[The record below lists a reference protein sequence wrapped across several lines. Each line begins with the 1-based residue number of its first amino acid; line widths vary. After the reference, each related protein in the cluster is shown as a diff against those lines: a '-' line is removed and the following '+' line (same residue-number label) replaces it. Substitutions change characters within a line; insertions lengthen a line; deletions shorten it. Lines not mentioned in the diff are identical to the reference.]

1 MTTSDDY
8 KSSRGN
14 GINWRGGEQGLAGFA
29 AIAIGMTISPDWVH
43 EPQAA
48 ELLAVK
54 PSTLRNM
61 RRERRLDAGTH
72 WVYATGSIGGPVVYN
87 IPAIRE
93 MQIQRTKAAVQK
105 EDQQR
110 KAELEL
116 RKKAVETYDD
126 GRGLDQLIAEVQS

>member
-1 MTTSDDY
+1 
-8 KSSRGN
+8 
-14 GINWRGGEQGLAGFA
+14 
-29 AIAIGMTISPDWVH
+29 MTISPEWVH

-87 IPAIRE
+87 ISAIRE
-93 MQIQRTKAAVQK
+93 MQRQRTIEAVQK
-105 EDQQR
+105 EDERR
-110 KAELEL
+110 KAELQL
-116 RKKAVETYDD
+116 RQQAIEIYDETT
-126 GRGLDQLIAEVQS
+126 LDQIVDGGQG

>member
-1 MTTSDDY
+1 MS
-8 KSSRGN
+8 
-14 GINWRGGEQGLAGFA
+14 
-29 AIAIGMTISPDWVH
+29 ISPDWVH

-72 WVYATGSIGGPVVYN
+72 WVYATGSIGGPVVYC

-93 MQIQRTKAAVQK
+93 MQIERTKAAVQK

-116 RKKAVETYDD
+116 RRKAVETYDD